1 MAVAQVGL
9 HINETKTKYMIFN
22 QPEGQLVTLQGH
34 ELDKVDDFTYLG
46 SRIASSEKDIKVRI
60 GKAWGALQKMN
71 TIWKS
76 NLKRELKISLFRT
89 TVETILLY
97 GATTWTLT
105 KTLERKLDGVYTRML
120 RAALNISWKT
130 HTTNKVLYGKLPPVS
145 QKIKEQRLQFS
156 GHCQRSKDE
165 VVHDVLLWEPSHGTR
180 GRGRP
185 ARTYLD
191 QLEDDTGLRRD
202 EIRTVMEDRESWK
215 G

>member
-1 MAVAQVGL
+1 
-9 HINETKTKYMIFN
+9 MIFN

-34 ELDKVDDFTYLG
+34 ELDKVDDFTYLS
-46 SRIASSEKDIKVRI
+46 SRITSSEKDIKVRI

-105 KTLERKLDGVYTRML
+105 KSLERKLDGVYTRML
-120 RAALNISWKT
+120 RAALNISWKS

-145 QKIKEQRLQFS
+145 LKIKEQRLQFS
-156 GHCQRSKDE
+156 EHCQRSKDE
-165 VVHDVLLWEPSHGTR
+165 VVHDVNVTS
-180 GRGRP
+180 
-185 ARTYLD
+185 
-191 QLEDDTGLRRD
+191 
-202 EIRTVMEDRESWK
+202 
-215 G
+215 